1 MEKIFETANDQ
12 HLRSIV
18 FYGKT
23 ADHKLYYD
31 ADCTTGNEVM
41 PADLEYAF
49 MLGVLVIKEGTT
61 LRAPIAY
68 ASGKVKTVDVASS
81 TVSVTEWTAKTN

>member
-41 PADLEYAF
+41 PDDLEHAF
-49 MLGVLVIKEGTT
+49 ILGVLVIKEGTT
-61 LRAPIAY
+61 LRAPISY
-68 ASGKVKTVDVASS
+68 ALGKVKTVDAASN
-81 TVSVTEWTAKTN
+81 TVSVTEWTSKIN

>member
-31 ADCTTGNEVM
+31 ADCTTGKEVM
-41 PADLEYAF
+41 PDDLEHAF
-49 MLGVLVIKEGTT
+49 ILGVLVIKEGTT
-61 LRAPIAY
+61 LRAPISY
-68 ASGKVKTVDVASS
+68 ALGKVKTVDAASN
-81 TVSVTEWTAKTN
+81 TVSVTEWTSKIN